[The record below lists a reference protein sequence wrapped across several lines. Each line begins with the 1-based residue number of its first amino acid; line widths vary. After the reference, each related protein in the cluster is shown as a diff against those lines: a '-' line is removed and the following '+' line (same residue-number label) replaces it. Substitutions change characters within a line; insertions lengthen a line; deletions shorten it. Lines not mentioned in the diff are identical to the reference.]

1 VKPFR
6 QFLVRLFNSIT
17 RRRDDQFSEEI
28 EEHIAALTAENI
40 RTGMTPTEAR
50 RQAILKFGPTEAIK
64 ESYRGQQGLPFLETI
79 VWDVRHALRRLWRAP
94 AFTIASVLTLALGI
108 GASTSIF
115 TLIHAVMLKS
125 LPVRTPAELY
135 RLGKASHCCFQG
147 GYSQD
152 DEFSLVSYDLYKYLR
167 DNTHGFSD
175 VAAFPAF
182 VGLFG
187 VRHAGDTAA
196 AQTYA
201 GEFVSGNYFR
211 MFGINPYAGRMLTP
225 EDDVPGAP
233 PAMVMTYRLWRER
246 YGADPAVVGSVFN
259 LDGKP
264 FTVVGITPPGFF
276 GDTLRTTPPD
286 FFLPLNMEPV
296 IESDADLNKVDT
308 HWLELIGRV
317 IPSTSP
323 STSPGTSAAAIE
335 AEMRVELKQWLRSHW
350 ADMDAGDRA
359 KFPDQTLYLTPGGS
373 GITSMRDGYGR
384 WLQILMVASGFV
396 LLIVCANIAN
406 LMLVRSLEG
415 RRQISLSMALGA
427 PASWLVRQ
435 PLAECLMLSLMG
447 GAAGVAVAFVCT
459 RLLVH
464 FAFPPAPGFAAV
476 QIDASPSLPVLLFAF
491 GISLVTGIAFGIA
504 PAWMATKVDPIE
516 ALRGRTN
523 SADHSASFS
532 RKALVVAQ
540 TSLSLV
546 LLSASGLLLTA
557 LRTLENQE
565 LGFETDRRMV
575 ANMNPRLAGYRPTQL
590 PLLYRRIHDAVAGI
604 PGVSSVALCLVSPQS
619 GNGWGTGVWVNGHP
633 LPGPMDNNS
642 SLWNRVSLGYFEA
655 IGNPIVRGR
664 GFTEADRASSQRV
677 AVVNEAFVRQFFK
690 DEDPIG
696 KRFGKDPEHDGQF
709 EIVGVTKDARY
720 VVYNLG
726 DPILP
731 YFFQPEAQAEYETQ
745 NLGSLFLH
753 DVVIV
758 TRPGANL
765 SLTRLEQAMASVDP
779 NLPIVSFSSLEE
791 QVAGQL
797 GQQRLIAQ
805 LTSLFG
811 ILSLVLASIGLYGVT
826 AYNTGRR
833 VNEVGVRMALGASR
847 RSVTAL
853 VLGGA
858 FTLVGWGFVVGVPI
872 AFGAARV
879 LRGQLYGLN
888 PYSPLVTA
896 EAGAVLAASAF
907 VAALLPAVR
916 ASWISP
922 SEALRAE

>member
-1 VKPFR
+1 MKALR
-6 QFLVRLFNSIT
+6 QFLIRAFNSIT
-17 RRRDDQFSEEI
+17 RQRDEQIGEEI

-40 RTGMTPTEAR
+40 QASMTPAEAR
-50 RQAILKFGPTEAIK
+50 RQAILKFGAVEAIK
-64 ESYRGQQGLPFLETI
+64 ESYRGQQGLPLLESLL
-79 VWDVRHALRRLWRAP
+79 WDARHALRRLRRAP
-94 AFTIASVLTLALGI
+94 AFAIASVLTLALGI

-115 TLIHAVMLKS
+115 TVIHAVMLNS
-125 LPVRTPAELY
+125 LPVRNPAELY
-135 RLGKASHCCFQG
+135 RLGKESHCCFQG
-147 GYSQD
+147 GYSQEH
-152 DEFSLVSYDLYKYLR
+152 EFSLVSYDLYKYLR
-167 DNTHGFSD
+167 DNTRGFSD

-182 VGLFG
+182 VGLVG
-187 VRHAGDTAA
+187 VRRAGDPAV

-211 MFGINPYAGRMLTP
+211 MFGINPYLGRMLTP
-225 EDDVPGAP
+225 DDDAAGAP
-233 PAMVMTYRLWRER
+233 PAIVMTYRWWRER
-246 YGADPAVVGSVFN
+246 YGADPSVIGSVFN
-259 LDGKP
+259 LDSKP

-286 FFLPLNMEPV
+286 FFVPLNMEPYL
-296 IESDADLNKVDT
+296 ESDSDLNKADT
-308 HWLELIGRV
+308 HWLEMIGRV
-317 IPSTSP
+317 E
-323 STSPGTSAAAIE
+323 PGTSPATIE
-335 AEMRVELKQWLRSHW
+335 ADMRVGLKQWLRSHW

-359 KFPDQTLYLTPGGS
+359 KFPEQTLYLTPGGA
-373 GITSMRDGYGR
+373 GITSMRDQSER
-384 WLQILMVASGFV
+384 WLRILMMASGFV

-435 PLAECLMLSLMG
+435 PLAECLALSLMG
-447 GAAGVAVAFVCT
+447 GAAGVAVGFVCT

-464 FAFPPAPGFAAV
+464 FAFPTTPGFAAV
-476 QIDASPSLPVLLFAF
+476 PIDTSPSLPIVLFAF
-491 GISLVTGIAFGIA
+491 GIALITGIAFGIA

-516 ALRGRTN
+516 ALRGRTS

-546 LLSASGLLLTA
+546 LLSASGLLITA
-557 LRTLENQE
+557 LHALENQD

-575 ANMNPRLAGYRPTQL
+575 ANINPRLAGYRPAQL
-590 PLLYRRIHDAVAGI
+590 PLLYRRIHDAIAGI
-604 PGVSSVALCLVSPQS
+604 PGVSSAALCLVSPQS

-633 LPGPMDNNS
+633 SPGPMDDNS

-664 GFTEADRASSQRV
+664 SFSAADSASSQRV

-696 KRFGKDPEHDGQF
+696 KRFGKDPEHAGEF
-709 EIVGVTKDARY
+709 EIVGVVRDARY

-726 DPILP
+726 DPILA
-731 YFFQPEAQAEYETQ
+731 YFFQPEAQGEYETQ

-753 DVVIV
+753 DIVIV
-758 TRPGANL
+758 STPGTTL
-765 SLTRLEQAMASVDP
+765 SLPRLEQAMATVDP
-779 NLPIVSFSSLEE
+779 NLPIVSFHSLQE
-791 QVAGQL
+791 QVDGQL
-797 GQQRLIAQ
+797 GQQRMIAQ
-805 LTSLFG
+805 LTSVFG

-847 RSVTAL
+847 QSVTTL
-853 VLGGA
+853 VLRGA
-858 FTLVGWGFVVGVPI
+858 FTLVGWGFLLGVPI
-872 AFGAARV
+872 AFAAARI
-879 LRGQLYGLN
+879 LRAQLYGLN
-888 PYSPLVTA
+888 PYNLVVMA
-896 EAGAVLAASAF
+896 EAVVVL
-907 VAALLPAVR
+907 
-916 ASWISP
+916 
-922 SEALRAE
+922 